1 VTETLSVLRGIA
13 SPVSRWD
20 GGAAA
25 ALSTLEALA
34 YRSNLLGAD
43 RSLANQ
49 GGGNTSTKER
59 IADHTGRMLRVLWV
73 KGSGTD
79 LATITP
85 AGFPGIRLDDVLP
98 LRHRKSMSDAEMV
111 DYLLRSGV
119 RPDQP
124 RPSIETLLHAFIPAP
139 FVDHTHPDAVIALTS
154 TPRGREL
161 AERAFGDEAVWLD
174 YQRPGFDMSRRIA
187 ELLEQS
193 PSARAVLLEKHG
205 LVTWGETGEESYE
218 ATIEFVSRAA
228 RAIDEQSGGRFGLGG
243 QRTAALGEGGEGRLL
258 LAQALPVLRGSLMED
273 GRGAILE
280 LDRSPEAVAFASAR
294 RTADVSQVGAPCP
307 DHLINT
313 KQKPLVVDFDPQRDD
328 AGTLGALFAR
338 GTAEYAEWYRGYY
351 ERNLDDETRPFAM
364 DPAGPRIVLVPGV
377 GLVASGPD
385 AGRARFARDLY
396 HRAIAVED
404 AADALGGFLSLS
416 ESEAFAIEYWPLE
429 RYKLAQAPPRGELSG
444 RVAVITGGASG
455 IGRATARVLAAR
467 GAHVVV
473 ADLNLD
479 GAKEVA
485 DELLATYG
493 IRRGLAVQVDVT
505 SEEAVVEMTRRA
517 VLEYGGLDILVA
529 SAGLATS
536 APVTET
542 TLEEWEQNYAVLARG
557 YFLAAREAFR
567 VLEAQGRGGS
577 IVFVASKNALVAG
590 ANAAAYSSAK
600 AASLHLARC
609 LAEEGG
615 PHGIRVNTVNPD
627 AVIQGSSI
635 WSSDWKAERASTYG
649 VSEEELQTFYQGRTK
664 LGVAVLPEDVAEA
677 IAFFAGPRSNKS
689 TGNVVNVDGGVTAA
703 YPR

>member
-1 VTETLSVLRGIA
+1 MSELAETLHGIQA
-13 SPVSRWD
+13 PLDRWD
-20 GGAAA
+20 DSVAA
-25 ALSTLEALA
+25 ALDVLDGLA

-43 RSLANQ
+43 RALANQ
-49 GGGNTSTKER
+49 GGGNTSAKET
-59 IADHTGRMLRVLWV
+59 IVDHAGRETRVLWV

-79 LATITP
+79 LASITT
-85 AGFPGIRLDDVLP
+85 AGFPGLRLDELLP
-98 LRHRKSMSDAEMV
+98 LRDRDAMDDAAMV
-111 DYLLRSGV
+111 EYLLRSAI

-124 RPSIETLLHAFIPAP
+124 RPSIETLLHAFVAAP
-139 FVDHTHPDAVIALTS
+139 HVDHTHPDAVIALTS

-161 AERAFGDEAVWLD
+161 AEEAFGDEAVWLP

-187 ELLEQS
+187 QLLDGQ
-193 PSARAVLLEKHG
+193 PAARAVLLEKHG
-205 LVTWGETGEESYE
+205 LVTWGDTGEESYR
-218 ATIEFVSRAA
+218 ATIEFVTRASQA
-228 RAIDEQSGGRFGLGG
+228 IERAGRGRFGLGG
-243 QRTAALGEGGEGRLL
+243 PGRPEREEGDATALL
-258 LAQALPVLRGSLMED
+258 TRSLPALRGALLTDAD
-273 GRGAILE
+273 GVILE
-280 LDRSPEAVAFASAR
+280 VDRSAEAVAFASSVRAPE
-294 RTADVSQVGAPCP
+294 VSQVGAPCP

-313 KQKPLVVDFDPQRDD
+313 KHRPLVAELDPD
-328 AGTLGALFAR
+328 ALRR
-338 GTAEYAEWYRGYY
+338 GVAEYAAWYRDYY
-351 ERNLDDETRPFAM
+351 ERNLDDETRQFPI
-364 DPAGPRIVLVPGV
+364 DPAGPRVVLLPGV
-377 GLVASGPD
+377 GLVTSGPD

-404 AADALGGFLSLS
+404 SADALGGFLSLS

-429 RYKLAQAPPRGELSG
+429 RYKLAQAPPRGELAG
-444 RVAVITGGASG
+444 RIAVITGGASG

-473 ADLNLD
+473 ADLNAD
-479 GAKEVA
+479 GAAEVA
-485 DELLATYG
+485 EELVATHG
-493 IRRGLAVQVDVT
+493 LRRALGVHVDVT
-505 SEEAVVEMTRRA
+505 SEDAVAELMRRT
-517 VLEYGGLDILVA
+517 VLEYGGLDVLVC

-536 APVTET
+536 APITET
-542 TLEEWEQNYAVLARG
+542 TLDEWERNYAVLARG

-567 VLEAQGRGGS
+567 VLLEQGQGGS
-577 IVFVASKNALVAG
+577 LVFVASKNALVAG

-627 AVIQGSSI
+627 AVIQGSAI

-649 VSEEELQTFYQGRTK
+649 VSEDELQTFYQGRTK

-677 IAFFAGPRSNKS
+677 IAFFAGPRSAKS